1 MSTLAELHASA
12 VAAIFARPVPPCAEC
27 GTPMMHGHAI
37 EHGIN
42 GPKDI
47 FTDVATDGTAY
58 GPAVD
63 LAPLFDASA
72 NWLGEANPYAYLARL
87 GDLCNE
93 ATSVRRAETTW
104 LYERTVREYVSLKV
118 RLDTG
123 CCYHDHKAARALWVY
138 DPHRVPAGERECVY
152 HCGMPAWLRP
162 SGWYCRECGDLL
174 TDATAEVR
182 MVPVYADEVPPRGQP
197 PRAC

>member
-12 VAAIFARPVPPCAEC
+12 VAAILARPVPPCAEC

-42 GPKDI
+42 GPKDV
-47 FTDVATDGTAY
+47 FTEVATDGTAY
-58 GPAVD
+58 GPAAD
-63 LAPLFDASA
+63 LVALFDPAA
-72 NWLGEANPYAYLARL
+72 NWLGMSNPYAYLARL

-93 ATSVRRAETTW
+93 ATSAKRCETTW
-104 LYERTVREYVSLKV
+104 LYERTIREYAALKV

-123 CCYHDHKAARALWVY
+123 SIYHRHMPAREPWVY
-138 DPHRVPAGERECVY
+138 NPSCGPRGEVMPY

-162 SGWYCRECGDLL
+162 SGWYCRGCGVLL
-174 TDATAEVR
+174 SDESAELRSV
-182 MVPVYADEVPPRGQP
+182 
-197 PRAC
+197 